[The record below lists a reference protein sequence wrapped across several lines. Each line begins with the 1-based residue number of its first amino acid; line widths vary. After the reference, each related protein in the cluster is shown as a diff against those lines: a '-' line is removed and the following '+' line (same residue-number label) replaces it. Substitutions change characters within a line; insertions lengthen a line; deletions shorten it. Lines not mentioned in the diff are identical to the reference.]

1 MDSFDSDEENFNVRR
16 YEKQAERI
24 QDKMILAEEIFE
36 KLKNYIDFHN
46 LNMLNSSPHICK
58 ENLINLL

>member
-1 MDSFDSDEENFNVRR
+1 MDSFDSDEENFNVKR

-36 KLKNYIDFHN
+36 KLKNYSDFHN
-46 LNMLNSSPHICK
+46 LNMFNSSAHICK